1 VVRAA
6 LRALVAFGLLTGGA
20 AGARAAETLPPP
32 PTAYFNDYAGLVS
45 AADAARLDAKLRQ
58 FAEQTSTQVLV
69 VVFPSLPSP
78 SLEDFTVRAAESWR
92 VGRKDWDNGA
102 VLFVFVNDRKMRV
115 ETGYGLEG
123 ALPDQL
129 AGRILDEQVRPRFRA
144 GDWVGGLEAG
154 IDGILAAT
162 RGEYTAP
169 PKKAQAV
176 PIVPVLIIVLFVVL
190 FLWLASQGS
199 RNVHVG
205 RTYGRRGWRRDSGY
219 WGGGSTWGG
228 GGGGGGWSGGS
239 SGGGGFSGGGGSF
252 GGGGA
257 SSSW

>member
-6 LRALVAFGLLTGGA
+6 LRALVAFGLLAGGT
-20 AGARAAETLPPP
+20 AGVWAAETLPPP

-45 AADAARLDAKLRQ
+45 AADAQRLDAKLRQ
-58 FAEQTSTQVLV
+58 FAAETSTQVV
-69 VVFPSLPSP
+69 VAVFPSLPSP
-78 SLEDFTVRAAESWR
+78 SLEDFTVRTAESWR

-102 VLFVFVNDRKMRV
+102 VFFVFVNDRKMRV

-129 AGRILDEQVRPRFRA
+129 AGRILDEQVRPRFRS
-144 GDWVGGLEAG
+144 GDWAGGLEAG

-162 RGEYTAP
+162 RGEYKAP
-169 PKKAQAV
+169 PPRKKGV
-176 PIVPVLIIVLFVVL
+176 SPFVLLF
-190 FLWLASQGS
+190 FWLASQGS
-199 RNVHVG
+199 RGIPAG
-205 RTYGRRGWRRDSGY
+205 RTYGNRGWRRSGGM

-228 GGGGGGWSGGS
+228 GGSSGGWGGG
-239 SGGGGFSGGGGSF
+239 GGGGFSGGGGSF

>member
-6 LRALVAFGLLTGGA
+6 TRALIAFGLLAGGA
-20 AGARAAETLPPP
+20 AGVSAAETLPPP

-45 AADAARLDAKLRQ
+45 PADAQRLDAKLRQ
-58 FAEQTSTQVLV
+58 FAEQTSTQVV
-69 VVFPSLPSP
+69 AAVFPDLPSP
-78 SLEDFTVRAAESWR
+78 SLEDFTFRTAESWR

-102 VLFVFVNDRKMRV
+102 VLFVFVNDRKMRI

-144 GDWVGGLEAG
+144 GDWAGGLEAG

-169 PKKAQAV
+169 AKAKAGV
-176 PIVPVLIIVLFVVL
+176 PIIPLLVIVCLGIL
-190 FLWLASQGS
+190 LLWLASQGS
-199 RNVHVG
+199 RHVHAG
-205 RTYGRRGWRRDSGY
+205 RTYGSRGWRRSGGG
-219 WGGGSTWGG
+219 WGGGSWGG
-228 GGGGGGWSGGS
+228 GGGGGGWS